1 MLAPYKKYNK
11 LQLVIILAY
20 KSFLF
25 VNELY
30 KSLLR
35 MTKKLTIDAFCCL
48 DNAKLGIKYMQRKHY
63 L

>member
-1 MLAPYKKYNK
+1 M
-11 LQLVIILAY
+11 
-20 KSFLF
+20 S

-48 DNAKLGIKYMQRKHY
+48 DNAKLGIKYLQRKHY

>member
-35 MTKKLTIDAFCCL
+35 MTKKLTIDAFL
-48 DNAKLGIKYMQRKHY
+48 LS
-63 L
+63 